1 MPGSFISWFLVTTID
16 TTMEVYRI
24 SAVTLKVK
32 DVRESC
38 KFYSKLPGFT
48 LVYREATDRF
58 ASFEVGKGTKMH
70 LNLQSAGE
78 ISKVIPADPDSV
90 RKDFG
95 RIIFH
100 TDDVDGLYRFMRNDS
115 SISQAVLFETEPA
128 DAAWGERF
136 FHLREPD
143 GYQLSFA
150 QPITKEIE
158 KYYCE

>member
-1 MPGSFISWFLVTTID
+1 
-16 TTMEVYRI
+16 MEVYRI

-32 DVRESC
+32 DVGESC
-38 KFYSKLPGFT
+38 KFYSKLPGFA
-48 LVYREATDRF
+48 LVYREATDRL
-58 ASFEVGKGTKMH
+58 ATFEVGKGTKMY

-78 ISKVIPADPDSV
+78 ISKVIPADPDKA

-100 TDDVDGLYRFMRNDS
+100 TDDVDGLYKFMRNDS
-115 SISQAVLFETEPA
+115 NISQAALFENEPA

-150 QPITKEIE
+150 QPITKETE